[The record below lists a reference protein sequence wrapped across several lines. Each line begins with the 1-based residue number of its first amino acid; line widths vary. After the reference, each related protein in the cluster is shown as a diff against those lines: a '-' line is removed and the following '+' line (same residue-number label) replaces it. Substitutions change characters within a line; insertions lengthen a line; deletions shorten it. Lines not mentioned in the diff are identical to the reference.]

1 MSTATEPRAAEAPAA
16 APTPPAS
23 PATSKAPAA
32 GPPPAGPVPGA
43 GYRSIA
49 DGELATPWSLGEYF
63 GSLNTVMRLPPKMR
77 KRVEALEKKTGLK
90 LPDIQLP
97 KGVVAAA
104 FLLTIGVF
112 VVRPLMATLGTT
124 EEAPNLVSAYGVWE
138 AGTGKYAGR
147 MFELGEHSIAFRTSS
162 QSPDYTWHKVTD
174 VRYRAATD
182 STLFTVTY
190 EESGKPAEFAFWYV
204 TLQGKTV
211 IRLQHTPEVTWIKT
225 PYEPIA
231 RPPV

>member
-1 MSTATEPRAAEAPAA
+1 MSTATEPRAAESPVASPA
-16 APTPPAS
+16 PPAS
-23 PATSKAPAA
+23 KVPPATTGTPA
-32 GPPPAGPVPGA
+32 GPPPATLAP

-77 KRVEALEKKTGLK
+77 KRVEAIEKRTGIK

-104 FLLTIGVF
+104 FLLAIGVF
-112 VVRPLMATLGTT
+112 VVRPLMGTLGGA

-147 MFELGEHSIAFRTSS
+147 MFELGERSIAFRTSS
-162 QSPDYTWHKVTD
+162 ESPDYTWHKITD
-174 VRYRAATD
+174 VRYRAVTD

-204 TLQGKTV
+204 NQAGKTV